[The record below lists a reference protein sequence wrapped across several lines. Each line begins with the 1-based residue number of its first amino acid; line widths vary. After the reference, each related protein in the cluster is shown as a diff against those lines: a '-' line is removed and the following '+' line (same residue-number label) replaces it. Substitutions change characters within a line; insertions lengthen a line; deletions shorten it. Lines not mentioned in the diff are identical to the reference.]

1 MSNKNTFNEEIN
13 NEEEIII
20 SIMNEIFQYENKIKE
35 INNILMNN
43 NSNKNKNFIELSN
56 LKKEKLILQEKISEL
71 GQKIE
76 EKKRIKEEQ
85 INFKELMINEIKNK
99 IEEYKYQINT
109 FNFLNFE
116 PFISEKLISNKNQND
131 ILTNEQINE
140 IIKIK
145 KKKENSHDIKEKQN
159 EIINNNK
166 KKEQDIINNIKAI
179 NMKKN
184 EINERI
190 KMLKEEKHTINN
202 ELINIISCKESIDA
216 LIKFNHYLLKN
227 YQDIKIIKSN
237 KNNIKK
243 NNEICNDKEI

>member
-20 SIMNEIFQYENKIKE
+20 SLMNEIFQYENKIKE

-116 PFISEKLISNKNQND
+116 PFISEKLISNKNKND

-145 KKKENSHDIKEKQN
+145 KK
-159 EIINNNK
+159 NK
-166 KKEQDIINNIKAI
+166 I
-179 NMKKN
+179 
-184 EINERI
+184 
-190 KMLKEEKHTINN
+190 
-202 ELINIISCKESIDA
+202 
-216 LIKFNHYLLKN
+216 
-227 YQDIKIIKSN
+227 
-237 KNNIKK
+237 
-243 NNEICNDKEI
+243 